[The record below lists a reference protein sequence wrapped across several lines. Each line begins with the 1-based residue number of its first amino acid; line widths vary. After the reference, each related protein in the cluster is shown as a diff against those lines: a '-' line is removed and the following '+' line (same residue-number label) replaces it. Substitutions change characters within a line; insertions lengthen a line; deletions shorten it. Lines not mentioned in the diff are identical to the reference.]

1 MNYGRKFRTGR
12 TLAVIAL
19 MLGLVA
25 SWPSVN
31 VHAGS
36 ARGATLPYVEMEAE
50 GADTNGTI
58 IGPDYTYTHLPS
70 EASGRTA
77 VQLTQP
83 GQYVEFTLI
92 QPANSIVVRY
102 SIPDSKNGKD
112 LIAPLTLYI
121 NGQTQA
127 DLTLTSVYNWFY

>member
-1 MNYGRKFRTGR
+1 MNDYLGLRTGR
-12 TLAVIAL
+12 TLVVIVL
-19 MLGLVA
+19 LVGLVA
-25 SWPSVN
+25 AWPSFR
-31 VHAGS
+31 VHAGP

-50 GADTNGTI
+50 DGDTNGTI

-70 EASGRTA
+70 EASGRKA
-77 VQLTQP
+77 VQLAQP
-83 GQYVEFTLI
+83 GQYVEFTLTK
-92 QPANSIVVRY
+92 PANSMVVRY
-102 SIPDSKNGKD
+102 TIPDSKNGKD